1 MSNVCKNCGATY
13 IESDGYC
20 KNCWT
25 KVSDDVPQI
34 KGLAKC
40 EWDKYI
46 GKNADRY
53 MGIFEKNEG
62 KKAFFSLNFA
72 ALLFSFNWMF
82 YRKMY
87 KYALIY
93 LLITVLFTFAVYGAV
108 YGIYKND
115 IVLYEKLDAQY
126 AIFRAEEQE
135 ESEFTYNSKGEIT
148 GIKIDYPDFIDE
160 YNAVVERLSFL
171 PAFLIWFLP
180 FAMQIF
186 LSLLADCTY
195 RAHVYEK
202 LRAKQ
207 QDSGGTSVGM
217 VFASMAINAAVNII
231 LVTPV
236 LEKFTNFFEF

>member
-87 KYALIY
+87 KYGLIY

-115 IVLYEKLDAQY
+115 IVLYQKLEAPYIDYVNEHWWDEEEQPDPDY
-126 AIFRAEEQE
+126 VKEFRAVR
-135 ESEFTYNSKGEIT
+135 K
-148 GIKIDYPDFIDE
+148 
-160 YNAVVERLSFL
+160 RLDFL

-180 FAMQIF
+180 LAMQIF

>member
-1 MSNVCKNCGATY
+1 MSKICENCGATY

-20 KNCWT
+20 KKCW
-25 KVSDDVPQI
+25 KKISDDVPQI
-34 KGLAKC
+34 RGIAKC
-40 EWDKYI
+40 DWGKHI

-53 MGIFEKNEG
+53 MSVFEKHEG
-62 KKAFFSLNFA
+62 KKAFLSLNFA
-72 ALLFSFNWMF
+72 ALLFGFNWMF

-87 KYALIY
+87 KYALIH

-115 IVLYEKLDAQY
+115 VVLYQKLDVQY
-126 AIFRAEEQE
+126 DAYVNEHWFDEEEQE
-135 ESEFTYNSKGEIT
+135 EPAYFK
-148 GIKIDYPDFIDE
+148 DYR
-160 YNAVVERLSFL
+160 AVRKRLDFL

-180 FAMQIF
+180 LAMRIF

-195 RAHVYEK
+195 RSHVYRK
-202 LRAKQ
+202 LHARQ

-217 VFASMAINAAVNII
+217 VFAAVIVHD
-231 LVTPV
+231 LVSIFLVAPV

>member
-25 KVSDDVPQI
+25 KVVDDVPQI
-34 KGLAKC
+34 KGIPKC
-40 EWDKYI
+40 EWDKHI

-53 MGIFEKNEG
+53 MDVFEKNEG
-62 KKAFFSLNFA
+62 KKVFFSLNFA
-72 ALLFSFNWMF
+72 AFLFGFNWMF

-87 KYALIY
+87 KFALIH

-115 IVLYEKLDAQY
+115 IVLYQKLEEPYITYINEHWYDEEEQPDPDY
-126 AIFRAEEQE
+126 IKEFRAVR
-135 ESEFTYNSKGEIT
+135 K
-148 GIKIDYPDFIDE
+148 K
-160 YNAVVERLSFL
+160 LKFL
-171 PAFLIWFLP
+171 PKFLIWFLP
-180 FAMQIF
+180 FAMRVF

-195 RAHVYEK
+195 RAHVYQK

-207 QDSGGTSVGM
+207 QDIGGTSVGM
-217 VFASMAINAAVNII
+217 VFAGVLINDAVNIL
-231 LVTPV
+231 LVAPV
-236 LEKFTNFFEF
+236 LEKFIKFFEF